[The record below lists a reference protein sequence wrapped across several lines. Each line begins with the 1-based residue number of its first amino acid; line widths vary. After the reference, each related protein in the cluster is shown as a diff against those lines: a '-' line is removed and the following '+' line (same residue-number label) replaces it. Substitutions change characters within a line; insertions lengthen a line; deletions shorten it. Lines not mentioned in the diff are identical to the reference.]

1 MFIYRILTSNSGI
14 SDKLVVT
21 LASIL
26 AIFFSIIMHEVA
38 HGYAAKLNGD
48 YTAKSAGRLT
58 LNPVIHFDL
67 WGVLMM
73 LLVGFGWAK
82 PVPVNPANFRNRK
95 LGMITVSLAGVITNL
110 LLAGLSLL
118 LLYLFA
124 PLFVIPVT
132 NAAAA
137 VFRTLGLHFLL
148 QMASLN
154 FMLAFF
160 NLMPI
165 YPLDGYNLVNTFLPY
180 GNPYQRFMV
189 RYGFFVLIGLI
200 VLSQIGR
207 AFNAPYLDIFGM
219 FYDLVY
225 KLIQRVLAA
234 GLGVK

>member
-1 MFIYRILTSNSGI
+1 
-14 SDKLVVT
+14 
-21 LASIL
+21 
-26 AIFFSIIMHEVA
+26 
-38 HGYAAKLNGD
+38 
-48 YTAKSAGRLT
+48 
-58 LNPVIHFDL
+58 
-67 WGVLMM
+67 
-73 LLVGFGWAK
+73 
-82 PVPVNPANFRNRK
+82 
-95 LGMITVSLAGVITNL
+95 MITVSLAGVITNL
-110 LLAGLSLL
+110 LLAGLSPL
-118 LLYLFA
+118 LLYLFV

-148 QMASLN
+148 KMASLN

-225 KLIQRVLAA
+225 KLIQRVLPA